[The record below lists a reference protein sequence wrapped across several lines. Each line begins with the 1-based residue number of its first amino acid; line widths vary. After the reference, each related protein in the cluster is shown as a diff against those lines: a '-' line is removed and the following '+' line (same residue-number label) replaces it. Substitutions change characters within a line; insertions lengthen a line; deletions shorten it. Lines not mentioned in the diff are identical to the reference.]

1 MLTVPELA
9 RRINRDPE
17 TVRRWIRTGR
27 LRARRVG
34 TQHVVDEAD
43 VADLLDSTVLRVPD
57 AWTSTATGE
66 PMPDLVA
73 ALRASRSGH

>member
-43 VADLLDSTVLRVPD
+43 VADLLESTIVRVP
-57 AWTSTATGE
+57 AGWMKTATGE
-66 PMPDLVA
+66 AMPDFVA
-73 ALRASRSGH
+73 AVRASRSGH